1 MGRNKYP
8 EQTIEHIL
16 DASTKLF
23 IEKGYDKTSIQ
34 DIMDMLGL
42 SKGAIYHH
50 FTGKEEILEVVIKR
64 RSDYA
69 AQMLKDLIVN
79 TQAVNAKE
87 KIQKILLSIA
97 SDKEIHAINRIL
109 CSQIKSPQFVVAG
122 IKSNVKDDADYISQ
136 LLSEGIAD
144 GSIQTDYPVECAEIF
159 MMLLNIWTNPVLFN
173 RNQLQ
178 TKQRLIALQQIMKQ
192 LGVDI
197 LSEELIDQ
205 LIFDYNSMG
214 GFNVSK

>member
-69 AQMLKDLIVN
+69 AHMLKDLIVN

-97 SDKEIHAINRIL
+97 TDKEIHAINRIL

-159 MMLLNIWTNPVLFN
+159 MMLLNIWINPVLFN

-178 TKQRLIALQQIMKQ
+178 TKQRLNALQQIMKQ

-214 GFNVSK
+214 GFNVSE